1 MDTPRK
7 GRAQGKLRPRS
18 VAAAT
23 AHAIGPPLP
32 PPLFPRVVPPLL
44 QRHRGVALRLGA
56 APRHFRRGRHGG
68 GGRCG
73 REACGALCPL
83 LSYFGAGYADYAVLA
98 HVLPQTALRG
108 RCRRAPEERAGG
120 DPRGLPG
127 VWKVLGRGR
136 VLVLV
141 GPPWCRPDP
150 RPHLPASWCPF
161 HAAAFN
167 LIVLLLLAC
176 RARRPRRPWCG
187 SPPQHH
193 RRLLCPAQW
202 GESLSK
208 ARQSLRHRAGAGCLA
223 GTGRQESSRDGGRR
237 RHGKQPRPNVMLI
250 IMDETPLEQ
259 ICNQGL
265 KETNQEELCP
275 PKPKLVLLQEVFG
288 QGAWGW
294 EGLSGQVSQHGSCF
308 SPSLRPG
315 FVLCWLFPWSR
326 SPPLGTD
333 LGYSPLPIPYS
344 DLPAPSTWEDAGNML
359 TVASHRDPEP

>member
-275 PKPKLVLLQEVFG
+275 PKPKLALCSAG
-288 QGAWGW
+288 SSPGAAAPRWA
-294 EGLSGQVSQHGSCF
+294 QT
-308 SPSLRPG
+308 
-315 FVLCWLFPWSR
+315 
-326 SPPLGTD
+326 LGTARCP
-333 LGYSPLPIPYS
+333 SPTLTSPR
-344 DLPAPSTWEDAGNML
+344 PARGRML
-359 TVASHRDPEP
+359 ETC